1 MTELVLSCRGVVHD
15 YDGSPA
21 VAGVDLD
28 VYEGEVVAITGPS
41 GSGKSTL
48 LLCLAGIIVPREGS
62 VLLGGVD
69 LRAVGERNRAALRR
83 ESVGVVFQYGTL
95 VPELTGEENVAL
107 PLLLSGRSRAE
118 ALKTA
123 AKWLER
129 LGVASVARVTAGR
142 MSGGQRQ
149 RVALARALVDAPRV
163 VLADEPTGALDSVAS
178 DLVAGELVSAAR
190 DAGAAV
196 VLVTHDA
203 RVAAFADREVHL
215 WDGRVDDAAPS
226 VESVTDEE
234 VLR

>member
-1 MTELVLSCRGVVHD
+1 MTDPVLSCRGVVHD
-15 YDGSPA
+15 YEGSPA
-21 VAGVDLD
+21 LAGVNLD
-28 VYEGEVVAITGPS
+28 VHEGEVVAITGPS

-129 LGVASVARVTAGR
+129 LGVESVARTTAGR

-149 RVALARALVDAPRV
+149 RVALARALVTAPRV

-215 WDGRVDDAAPS
+215 WDGRADDAAPI
-226 VESVTDEE
+226 VDSVTDEE